1 MDTNDTTPPTAYVDR
16 PTAAATLGVSEITL
30 RRWFA
35 ENRGPRVCKMG
46 TARASRV
53 RYAVVDL
60 HEYMSNPA
68 GYAHAARP
76 AHCPRWEPPSRGN
89 PHHKRE
95 RIPGK

>member
-1 MDTNDTTPPTAYVDR
+1 MEIVQYVDR
-16 PTAAATLGVSEITL
+16 PEAARILGVSEITL

-53 RYAVVDL
+53 RYALPDIK
-60 HEYMSNPA
+60 EYMANPA
-68 GYAHAARP
+68 TYPHAARP
-76 AHCPRWEPPSRGN
+76 ADCPRWEPPSRGN
-89 PHHKRE
+89 PRRRLE